1 VSQQSGTSF
10 FVPVIIHEI
19 LTIKI
24 IQSKMKQ
31 TIRTSEWLSV
41 IAPMAQGTCIRE
53 TFTINP
59 GAFKRKRLRNR
70 RLS

>member
-1 VSQQSGTSF
+1 MWRLF

-41 IAPMAQGTCIRE
+41 IAPMTQVTCTRE
-53 TFTINP
+53 TFIVNP
-59 GAFKRKRLRNR
+59 EAFKRKRLRNR
-70 RLS
+70 R

>member
-1 VSQQSGTSF
+1 MWRLFF

-41 IAPMAQGTCIRE
+41 IAPMTQGICTRE
-53 TFTINP
+53 TFTFNP
-59 GAFKRKRLRNR
+59 EAFKRKRLRNR
-70 RLS
+70 R

>member
-24 IQSKMKQ
+24 IQSKMQQ

-70 RLS
+70 R